1 MSSVT
6 RAAPLLAAAVRQHE
20 ILRTVSL
27 GSILVVFLTE
37 IAIAL
42 SMVRR
47 WGDLVRSAWLH
58 VGVLWFGIAVLAAR
72 ALEGAPP
79 GREI

>member
-1 MSSVT
+1 V
-6 RAAPLLAAAVRQHE
+6 P
-20 ILRTVSL
+20 
-27 GSILVVFLTE
+27 
-37 IAIAL
+37 
-42 SMVRR
+42 R

-58 VGVLWFGIAVLAAR
+58 VGVLWFGIAVLAAC